1 MDNLLLWAKFY
12 DYVLIFIMWM
22 LEYVLFTVYY
32 F

>member
-1 MDNLLLWAKFY
+1 MDILLLWAKFY

-22 LEYVLFTVYY
+22 SEYVLFTVYY